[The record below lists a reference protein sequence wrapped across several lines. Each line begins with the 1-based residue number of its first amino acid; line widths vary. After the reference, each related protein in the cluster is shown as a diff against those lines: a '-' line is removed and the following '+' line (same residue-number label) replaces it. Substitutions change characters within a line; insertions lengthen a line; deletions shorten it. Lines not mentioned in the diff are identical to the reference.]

1 MAVTTIQQ
9 ILDGQTPRVYDLG
22 QDGVVLSYPTNTF
35 IDDTTGV
42 VPSSISV
49 KALLGGVVAGTVTW
63 TSSPSVTV
71 TVVGNTLTIAHDQL
85 ALSGSVTITA
95 TIVYGGNTYTDSV
108 TLLKQPG
115 STRVLNTNIS
125 VTSGAIQGI
134 GTGSGTAVANN
145 QITLS
150 SSGTLNNAGGGTVLV
165 GGSGNINTLSGSL
178 NVGTLGSVIGG
189 KANYSDSTA
198 GFFLGYDSS
207 AYKLKIGNSTKY
219 LQWDGTDLTV
229 QGNITGSVITGT
241 SIETQ
246 VGTNSSKIFIGKSDG
261 TQNPNANQIY
271 ITTGAASPYDVGI
284 RIGGSNGRGI
294 ITTGVPS
301 SGYALSAYGY
311 SVTSIY
317 AYNGNE
323 GGSWAGNAIQAV
335 SANPSSATLNV
346 TKLPGA
352 SGAGGGYCGFFD
364 SNNPLAETIYGRS
377 SNNGAGGHAVRGV
390 NSNGSGGGANTA
402 GLIGA
407 ANGYDFYAD
416 GQGTNYGPFT
426 GTHDALVLKNTALE
440 IGELLVDIE
449 VVRRNGISSTITLVE
464 TSSTAN
470 QKGVIGVVCAL
481 PKPLTA
487 TSVAA
492 YTEGF
497 DESGTQLLSPQLEID
512 ALVYDHVAI
521 NALGEGQ
528 IQVCGLGGNL
538 EPGDLIVSSSIPG
551 KGQKQ
556 MDDIVRAITVA
567 KCRETVVF
575 DYPEQVKLV
584 ACIYLC
590 G

>member
-42 VPSSISV
+42 NPSTITV

-71 TVVGNTLTIAHDQL
+71 TVVGNVLTIAESQL
-85 ALSGSVTITA
+85 ALSASVTITA

-108 TLLKQPG
+108 TILKQAG

-125 VTSGAIQGI
+125 VTAGAIQGI

-165 GGSGNINTLSGSL
+165 GGTGNINTLSGSL

-189 KANYSDSTA
+189 KANYSDATA

-207 AYKLKIGNSTKY
+207 AYKLKIGTGTKY
-219 LQWDGTDLTV
+219 LQWDGTDLTI
-229 QGNITGSVITGT
+229 QGNITGSTITGT
-241 SIETQ
+241 TFETQ
-246 VGTNSSKIFIGKSDG
+246 VGTNSSKVYIGKTDSSL
-261 TQNPNANQIY
+261 NPNANQIF

-294 ITTGVPS
+294 MTTGTPV

-311 SVTSIY
+311 SSTAIY

-335 SANPSSATLNV
+335 SVNPSSATLSV

-352 SGAGGGYCGFFD
+352 SGAGGGYCAFFD
-364 SNNPLAETIYGRS
+364 SNNPLAESVYGRS
-377 SNNGAGGHAVRGV
+377 SNNGSAGHAVRGV
-390 NSNGSGGGANTA
+390 NSNGSGSGVNTA

-426 GTHDALVLKNTALE
+426 GTHDALVLKNTVLE
-440 IGELLVDIE
+440 IGELVVDIE
-449 VVRRNGISSTITLVE
+449 VVRRNGISSTITRVE
-464 TSSTAN
+464 KSSVAN
-470 QKGVIGVVCAL
+470 QKGVIGVVCAQ

-487 TSVAA
+487 TSVAV

-497 DESGTQLLSPQLEID
+497 DENGVQLLNPQLQTD
-512 ALVYDHVAI
+512 AELYEHVAV

-528 IQVCGLGGNL
+528 LLVCGLGGNL
-538 EPGDLIVSSSIPG
+538 EPGDLIVTSSLAG

-556 MDDIVRAITVA
+556 VDDVIRSITVA
-567 KCRETVVF
+567 KCRETVEF